1 VCACSLSS
9 RLPTTLASYIYGGF
23 TIDFNFLVAELNFI
37 IAVLGLFRVLGNRAN
52 SRGPWAG
59 TRGLSKN
66 NSALEATADDRR
78 HIDKDKGTCET
89 GVGRASLSHL
99 RSS

>member
-1 VCACSLSS
+1 MDCVCRKCVGRS
-9 RLPTTLASYIYGGF
+9 RRPLARTRAAQAAAKPRSPPALPAALASYIYM
-23 TIDFNFLVAELNFI
+23 
-37 IAVLGLFRVLGNRAN
+37 GNRAN

-89 GVGRASLSHL
+89 GVGRASLSLL